1 MLATVRLPPIEGQ
14 AGRKGNHPRDQY
26 RPVTETENS
35 GLETGG
41 GKDHCRSQKQAE
53 TKEPMQIF
61 PRLEGRF
68 AEFVAPARQRSELWR
83 LGLSGILIG
92 IGFFAGTTITG
103 LLTFLL
109 FGKAVAEQVMSTGG
123 LGTTPASII
132 FILSGFAIVF
142 LAVWGIVRLVHRRSL
157 RTLFGASPRR
167 IAGNA
172 LIACAVMAAITG
184 LGTIYSFLAAGPE
197 QNLPFG
203 VWLGW
208 MIPVLPLMLVQVTTE
223 EIIFRG
229 YLQQQLAARFRSPW
243 VWMVLPS
250 VIFGSLHYQ
259 PGVMGDNALIAVL
272 VTVLVGVFAADI
284 TARTGNIG
292 AAIGLH
298 FVNNFFAM
306 CFLSLKGGLS
316 GVSLYVTPF
325 SVADSGPLRP
335 LLLADA
341 ASIALLYGVY
351 LFIVNRMRRH

>member
-1 MLATVRLPPIEGQ
+1 MKGKPASKATFPVTRMATGPERKTPVLKSAAGKTTVR
-14 AGRKGNHPRDQY
+14 ASN
-26 RPVTETENS
+26 N
-35 GLETGG
+35 TGP
-41 GKDHCRSQKQAE
+41 KRL
-53 TKEPMQIF
+53 MQIF
-61 PRLEGRF
+61 PRLDGRF

-92 IGFFAGTTITG
+92 IAFFAGTMISG
-103 LLTFLL
+103 LAVFVL
-109 FGKAVAEQVMSTGG
+109 FGKAVAEQVMSPGS

-132 FILSGFAIVF
+132 FILSGFVIVF
-142 LAVWGIVRLVHRRSL
+142 LAVWGLVKLLHRRSL
-157 RTLFGASPRR
+157 GTLFGNDPRR
-167 IAGNA
+167 VAGNA

-184 LGTIYSFLAAGPE
+184 LGTAYSFFTAGPV
-197 QNLPFG
+197 QNMPFG

-223 EIIFRG
+223 EMIFRG

-250 VIFGSLHYQ
+250 AIFGSLHYQ
-259 PGVMGDNALIAVL
+259 PSVMGENALLAVL
-272 VTVLVGVFAADI
+272 ITVLIGVIAADI

-306 CFLSLKGGLS
+306 CFLSLKDGLS

-351 LFIVNRMRRH
+351 LIIVNRMRRR

>member
-1 MLATVRLPPIEGQ
+1 MKGKPASKAIIPVACMGTRPEWKTAVLKSPTRKTTVN
-14 AGRKGNHPRDQY
+14 ASNHKG
-26 RPVTETENS
+26 TE
-35 GLETGG
+35 
-41 GKDHCRSQKQAE
+41 K
-53 TKEPMQIF
+53 PMQIF

-68 AEFVAPARQRSELWR
+68 ADFVAPARQRSELWR

-92 IGFFAGTTITG
+92 IAFFAGTMISG
-103 LLTFLL
+103 LAVFLL
-109 FGKAVAEQVMSTGG
+109 FGKTVAEKVMSAGG
-123 LGTTPASII
+123 LGSTPASII

-157 RTLFGASPRR
+157 GTLFGADPRR
-167 IAGNA
+167 VAGNA
-172 LIACAVMAAITG
+172 LIACAVMAVITG
-184 LGTIYSFLAAGPE
+184 LGTVYSFLTAGPE

-223 EIIFRG
+223 EMIFRG

-259 PGVMGDNALIAVL
+259 PGVMGENALLAVL
-272 VTVLVGVFAADI
+272 ITVLVGVIAADI

-306 CFLSLKGGLS
+306 CFLSLNGGLS

-325 SVADSGPLRP
+325 SVADSSLLRP

-341 ASIALLYGVY
+341 VSIALLYGVY
-351 LFIVNRMRRH
+351 LIIVNRMCRR

>member
-1 MLATVRLPPIEGQ
+1 
-14 AGRKGNHPRDQY
+14 
-26 RPVTETENS
+26 
-35 GLETGG
+35 
-41 GKDHCRSQKQAE
+41 
-53 TKEPMQIF
+53 MQIF

-92 IGFFAGTTITG
+92 IAFFAGTMITG

-109 FGKAVAEQVMSTGG
+109 FGKAVAVQVMSPAG
-123 LGTTPASII
+123 LGTSPGSIV
-132 FILSGFAIVF
+132 FILSGFSIVF
-142 LAVWGIVRLVHRRSL
+142 LAVWAIVRLVHRRSL
-157 RTLFGASPRR
+157 GTLFGADPRR
-167 IAGNA
+167 TVRNA
-172 LIACAVMAAITG
+172 LIACAVMAVITG
-184 LGTIYSFLAAGPE
+184 LGAIYSFVTAGP
-197 QNLPFG
+197 QPNLPFG

-208 MIPVLPLMLVQVTTE
+208 MVLVLPLMLVQVTTE
-223 EIIFRG
+223 EVIFRG

-250 VIFGSLHYQ
+250 AIFGSLHYQ
-259 PGVMGDNALIAVL
+259 PGVMGENAFLAVL
-272 VTVLVGVFAADI
+272 ITVLIGVIAADI

-325 SVADSGPLRP
+325 SVADSGLLRP
-335 LLLADA
+335 LLLADVM
-341 ASIALLYGVY
+341 SVALLYGVY
-351 LFIVNRMRRH
+351 LIVVNRIRRR